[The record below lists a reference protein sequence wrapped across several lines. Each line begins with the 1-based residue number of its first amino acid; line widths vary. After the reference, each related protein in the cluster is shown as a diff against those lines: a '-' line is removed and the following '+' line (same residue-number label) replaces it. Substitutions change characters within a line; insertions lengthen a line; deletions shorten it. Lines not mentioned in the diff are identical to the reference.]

1 MQVSDYLGPAGL
13 TGVSAILAAT
23 LTFIGGRRKAR
34 AEVESM
40 RLANAAKAAEI
51 ANEAAGMVREHLTNL
66 IKDQAERI
74 DALVAEVDLLRQELS
89 TARSAASKADSDRR
103 AAMTRIDELHRHVE
117 QLEAA
122 MTANGITPPSRPT
135 WLGGAN

>member
-1 MQVSDYLGPAGL
+1 
-13 TGVSAILAAT
+13 
-23 LTFIGGRRKAR
+23 
-34 AEVESM
+34 M

>member
-1 MQVSDYLGPAGL
+1 MQLSDYLGPAGL

-74 DALVAEVDLLRQELS
+74 DALGAEVELLRQELS
-89 TARSAASKADSDRR
+89 TARAVATKADSDRR
-103 AAMTRIDELHRHVE
+103 AAVARIDDLYRHVE
-117 QLEAA
+117 RLEAA
-122 MTANGITPPSRPT
+122 MVAQGITPPSRPE
-135 WLGGAN
+135 WYGGAN